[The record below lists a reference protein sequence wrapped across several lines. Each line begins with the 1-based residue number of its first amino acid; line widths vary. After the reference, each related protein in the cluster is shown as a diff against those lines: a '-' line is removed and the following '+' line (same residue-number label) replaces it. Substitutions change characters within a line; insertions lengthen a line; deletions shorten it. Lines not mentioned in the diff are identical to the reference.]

1 MIIRRISLKDYQ
13 RFLNK
18 NLESLEENNSITF
31 YTFKRDRK
39 ISVSKKNNLFFIAE
53 NGFKDNNFE
62 NLDKKH
68 CIKLMEKLKD
78 IEFPRSNILH
88 IEIEK
93 WD

>member
-18 NLESLEENNSITF
+18 NLDLLENNNSITF

-39 ISVSKKNNLFFIAE
+39 ISIYKKKELFFISE
-53 NGFKDNNFE
+53 DGFKKNSFE
-62 NLDKKH
+62 ELDKKH
-68 CIKLMEKLKD
+68 CLKLMEKLKD
-78 IEFPRSNILH
+78 IEFPRSNMLH

-93 WD
+93 